1 MELMVAPSAE
11 SIIQHFSENAS
22 LARGFGQ
29 WLLISALHLD
39 KIDKKILRFRE
50 AIGCHDQGA
59 VEEAAK
65 AWVGKNT
72 RHPPHGTSFPGTSLR
87 LYKASKDE
95 IYGDHSCAVF
105 CGREWV
111 WA

>member
-1 MELMVAPSAE
+1 
-11 SIIQHFSENAS
+11 
-22 LARGFGQ
+22 
-29 WLLISALHLD
+29 
-39 KIDKKILRFRE
+39 LRFRE

>member
-29 WLLISALHLD
+29 WVLVSALS
-39 KIDKKILRFRE
+39 IDKVDPRILRLRE
-50 AIGCHDQGA
+50 ALGCHDQGA

-65 AWVGKNT
+65 AWVGRYKRN
-72 RHPPHGTSFPGTSLR
+72 PPHGTIIPGTSMR
-87 LYKASKDE
+87 LYKASKE
-95 IYGDHSCAVF
+95 EAY
-105 CGREWV
+105 
-111 WA
+111 